1 MRVFLLAFGAFSLL
15 ATHAAT
21 PSWAAGTAPQRA
33 ACEDDAYRLC
43 SAEIPN
49 ESAIE
54 SCLRSNLSRISR
66 DCRRLLTS
74 STGN

>member
-1 MRVFLLAFGAFSLL
+1 VRVFLLAFSLL
-15 ATHAAT
+15 ATCAAP
-21 PSWAAGTAPQRA
+21 PSRAAGTAQQRA
-33 ACEDDAYRLC
+33 ACGGDAYRLC
-43 SAEIPN
+43 SAEIPD

-54 SCLRSNLSRISR
+54 SCLRSNLSRISP